1 MLLEGLIL
9 SYTQQEKLKGENE
22 MKKLNNKVALV
33 YGGTSGLGEA
43 SAKKFA
49 QEGARV
55 AVAGR
60 SKARGN
66 EIVQEI
72 KDAGGEAV
80 FVSVDLADQ
89 EKIKQSVKQTL
100 DAFGTIDILYNGAG
114 ILDQYENVVD
124 TDEETFDQIIAIN
137 VKGPFLA
144 TQEVMPVFLE
154 KGKGTIINVGSQAT
168 RFAGVGG
175 TSYVISKHAIEGF
188 TKQLAYDFGPEGI
201 KANLLA
207 PGFIESPMT
216 EGLEEERLKEIPDQR
231 AGKAEEVAN
240 LALFLASDDSNY
252 MNGATVFMDG
262 GWTVGR

>member
-1 MLLEGLIL
+1 
-9 SYTQQEKLKGENE
+9 
-22 MKKLNNKVALV
+22 MKKLIDKVALV

-43 SAKKFA
+43 SAKRFA
-49 QEGARV
+49 QEGAKV

-60 SKARGN
+60 SEKRGN
-66 EIVQEI
+66 QVVEEI
-72 KDAGGEAV
+72 KEAGGEAI
-80 FVSVDLADQ
+80 FLSVDLL
-89 EKIKQSVKQTL
+89 EKEQIKQSVKDTL
-100 DAFGTIDILYNGAG
+100 EAFGTIDILYNGAG
-114 ILDQYENVVD
+114 ILDKYENVVD
-124 TDEETFDQIIAIN
+124 TLEETFDQIIAIN

-144 TQEVMPVFLE
+144 TQEVIPIFLE
-154 KGKGTIINVGSQAT
+154 KGQGTIINVGSQAT

-188 TKQLAYDFGPEGI
+188 TKQLAHDFGPKGI

-252 MNGATVFMDG
+252 MNGATVLMDG
-262 GWTVGR
+262 GWTVGRR